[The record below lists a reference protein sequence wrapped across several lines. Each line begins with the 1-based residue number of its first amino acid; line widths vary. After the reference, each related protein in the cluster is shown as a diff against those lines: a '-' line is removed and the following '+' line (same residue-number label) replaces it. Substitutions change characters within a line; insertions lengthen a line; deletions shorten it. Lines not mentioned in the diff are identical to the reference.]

1 MLTVYK
7 TPQAKVDLLDCWL
20 YIATEN
26 SPNVADK
33 VLLKI
38 ETTLSMLTNN
48 PDAGTS
54 RPELGRNL
62 QSFPISG
69 YTLFYKHDDKQLD
82 LIRILHGSMDAELHI

>member
-1 MLTVYK
+1 MIAVYK
-7 TPQAKVDLLDCWL
+7 TPQAKIDLLDCWL

-26 SPNVADK
+26 SPNTADK

-38 ETTLSMLTNN
+38 EKTLAMLSNN

-62 QSFPISG
+62 QSFPTSG
-69 YTLFYKHDDKQLD
+69 YTLFYEHDIKQLT
-82 LIRILHGSMDAELHI
+82 LIRMLHGSMDVGLHL